1 MLKRRALATADYMQT
16 GDDRMILVVISA
28 IMIVYYGL
36 LLTDGHFNI
45 LHPTSLGLI
54 FNNMLLH
61 MLDGQFDIDPT
72 VIGNE
77 AFVRDGRTYAYW
89 GIFGALLRVP
99 LLVWPRAIN
108 TDITGLSCLAGV
120 CIGGF
125 FKLRSLLLVTRH
137 STISSDTKLLVG
149 AVGAWLFLGGAQT
162 GFLLASIYQEVMFWS
177 GAMAAVFVYVAI
189 RGLLRQQFSTS
200 SLSVMAA
207 MAGLSVNTRVS
218 MGIGLYAA
226 LGLLLVVLLY
236 EELSRAGDARPW
248 IVRLY
253 RAALQRRTL
262 IALAILL
269 VFVIVAGIVN
279 AGRFGNPLTF
289 ADYRHHLGSLF
300 PGHMERLQN
309 YGLFNLERVPF
320 GLIYY
325 FFPIWVLRGADGN
338 LMLDEYRYRLIDV
351 AELPPA
357 SFLLTEMLPI
367 LLMVLVCWRTDIF
380 HRWKPRLSQGFA
392 IATGLAAPG
401 GLMLTAMG
409 MTYRY
414 RMDFLPLLEFVSFLA
429 IPCLSREYAVHR
441 MARGLRISLVVAT
454 IVGIVAAHVIL
465 VLYKLS
471 PLGPGQMHLHEGIVN
486 LYHSA
491 ALHKLIR

>member
-1 MLKRRALATADYMQT
+1 
-16 GDDRMILVVISA
+16 
-28 IMIVYYGL
+28 
-36 LLTDGHFNI
+36 
-45 LHPTSLGLI
+45 
-54 FNNMLLH
+54 
-61 MLDGQFDIDPT
+61 
-72 VIGNE
+72 
-77 AFVRDGRTYAYW
+77 
-89 GIFGALLRVP
+89 
-99 LLVWPRAIN
+99 
-108 TDITGLSCLAGV
+108 
-120 CIGGF
+120 
-125 FKLRSLLLVTRH
+125 
-137 STISSDTKLLVG
+137 
-149 AVGAWLFLGGAQT
+149 LGGAQT
-162 GFLLASIYQEVMFWS
+162 GFLLTSIYQEVMFWS
-177 GAMAAVFVYVAI
+177 GAMAAVFVYVAV
-189 RGLLRQQFSTS
+189 RGLLREQFSTG
-200 SLSVMAA
+200 SLYVMAA
-207 MAGLSVNTRVS
+207 MAGLSLNTRVS

-226 LGLLLVVLLY
+226 LGLLLVVLRY
-236 EELSRAGDARPW
+236 EELSGAGDTRPW

-253 RAALQRRTL
+253 RAVVQRRTVV
-262 IALAILL
+262 ALAILL
-269 VFVIVAGIVN
+269 LFVIVAGIVN

-300 PGHMERLQN
+300 PGHMERVQT

-325 FFPIWVLRGADGN
+325 FFPIWMLRGADGN

-367 LLMVLVCWRTDIF
+367 LLMVLVCWRTDILY
-380 HRWKPRLSQGFA
+380 RWRPRRLQAFA

-414 RMDFLPLLEFVSFLA
+414 RMDFFPLLEFVSFLA

-486 LYHSA
+486 VYYSA

>member
-1 MLKRRALATADYMQT
+1 MLKLRAPATADHMQT
-16 GDDRMILVVISA
+16 GDDRVVLVVISTL
-28 IMIVYYGL
+28 MIVYYGL
-36 LLTDGHFNI
+36 LLTDGHFNL

-61 MLDGQFDIDPT
+61 MLDGQFDVDPT

-99 LLVWPRAIN
+99 LLVWPRAID

-125 FKLRSLLLVTRH
+125 FKLRSLLLVTRY
-137 STISSDTKLLVG
+137 STNSYDTKLLVG

-162 GFLLASIYQEVMFWS
+162 GFLLTSIYQEVMFWS

-189 RGLLRQQFSTS
+189 RGLLREQFSTS

-207 MAGLSVNTRVS
+207 MAGLSLNTRVS

-226 LGLLLVVLLY
+226 LGLLLVVLLFK
-236 EELSRAGDARPW
+236 ELGGAACPW

-262 IALAILL
+262 IPLAILL
-269 VFVIVAGIVN
+269 LFAIVAGTVN
-279 AGRFGNPLTF
+279 VGRFGNPLTF

-300 PGHMERLQN
+300 PGHMERVQT

-380 HRWKPRLSQGFA
+380 YRWKPRRSQAFA
-392 IATGLAAPG
+392 LGAGLAAPG

-414 RMDFLPLLEFVSFLA
+414 RMDFFPLLEFVSFLA
-429 IPCLSREYAVHR
+429 IPCLSHEYAVHR
-441 MARGLRISLVVAT
+441 MARGLRVLLVVAT

-486 LYHSA
+486 LYYSA